1 MAVRWSQPLL
11 DELALWFV
19 LQHSVS
25 AYTSLIR
32 HFGNATLALR
42 AGVTAWQQLGLHH
55 AHPKKLKEWQNTPAL
70 AAQFEQAIG
79 LLDHPADHILRLDD
93 PAYPK
98 QLAHIADPPPFLF
111 VRGNPQQLNQPQIAM
126 VGSRKPTQTGY
137 KIAVQFANRL
147 AEQGFGI
154 TSGLAHG
161 IDAAA
166 HQGALQAGHG
176 QTIAV
181 MGTGTNLCYPSA
193 NQGLYW
199 QIIENGGAVLSEFM
213 PGTAAREYHFPRR
226 NRIVSGLS
234 LGVLVVEA
242 ALKSGSLITAQTALE
257 QNRQVFAIPGHI
269 YSEQSRGCHQLIR
282 DGALLVDEPQQVVD
296 ELDLPRRWHC
306 QDMPVT
312 ALAEQITSVEIMHS
326 STETAAKKQ
335 PKAKQP
341 KTKQH
346 NQAALDL
353 VTLPPSSAPLSS
365 TPVPLA
371 NLSAVASNLPVMIVP
386 DHLQALYQHLDWV
399 GISLDHLVEI
409 TGTDVATLSSQL
421 MEMELL
427 GFAVQQAG
435 LYQRCRQ

>member
-25 AYTSLIR
+25 AYASLIR
-32 HFGNATLALR
+32 HFGSAQQALR

-55 AHPKKLKEWQNTPAL
+55 AHPKKLQEWQSNPAL
-70 AAQFEQAIG
+70 AAQFEQAIR
-79 LLDHPADHILRLDD
+79 LLDHPADHILRLGD
-93 PAYPK
+93 PDYPK
-98 QLAHIADPPPFLF
+98 QLAQIADPAPFLF
-111 VRGNPQQLNQPQIAM
+111 VRGNPQQLSQPQIAM

-137 KIAVQFANRL
+137 KIAMQFAHAL
-147 AEQGFGI
+147 AEQGFSI

-166 HQGALQAGHG
+166 HQGALQAGRG

-181 MGTGTNLCYPSA
+181 MGTGSNLCYTSA

-199 QIIENGGAVLSEFM
+199 QIIEGGGAILSEFM
-213 PGTAAREYHFPRR
+213 PGTQAREYHFPRR

-282 DGALLVDEPQQVVD
+282 DGALLVDDPQHIVD

-306 QDMPVT
+306 QDMPVA
-312 ALAEQITSVEIMHS
+312 ALAEQVASVELAQSH
-326 STETAAKKQ
+326 TEPTAEKQ
-335 PKAKQP
+335 LKAKQS
-341 KTKQH
+341 KIKQS

-353 VTLPPSSAPLSS
+353 VTLPLSS
-365 TPVPLA
+365 TPIA
-371 NLSAVASNLPVMIVP
+371 SAGSSATSSLPVMAVP
-386 DHLQALYQHLDWV
+386 DHLQSIYQHLDWV
-399 GISLDHLVEI
+399 GISLDDLVE
-409 TGTDVATLSSQL
+409 TTRTDVATLTGQL

>member
-1 MAVRWSQPLL
+1 MAVRWSQSLL

-25 AYTSLIR
+25 AYTRLIH
-32 HFGNATLALR
+32 HFGNAQLALR
-42 AGVTAWQQLGLHH
+42 AGASAWQQLGLHH
-55 AHPKKLKEWQNTPAL
+55 AHPKKLTEWQTTPAL

-79 LLDHPADHILRLDD
+79 MLTHPADHILCLGDS
-93 PAYPK
+93 AYPK
-98 QLAHIADPPPFLF
+98 QLAQIADPPPFLF

-137 KIAVQFANRL
+137 KIAVQFAHRL

-181 MGTGTNLCYPSA
+181 MGTGSNLCYPSA
-193 NQGLYW
+193 NQALYW
-199 QIIENGGAVLSEFM
+199 QIIESGGALLSEFM

-306 QDMPVT
+306 QDMPVA
-312 ALAEQITSVEIMHS
+312 ALADGGTNAELIPS
-326 STETAAKKQ
+326 STQQEIKKQ
-335 PKAKQP
+335 PEL
-341 KTKQH
+341 
-346 NQAALDL
+346 NQANQVALDL
-353 VTLPPSSAPLSS
+353 ISLPQASKSLSS
-365 TPVPLA
+365 VQSLPLA
-371 NLSAVASNLPVMIVP
+371 SSLPVMAVP

-399 GISLDHLVEI
+399 GISLDNLVE
-409 TGTDVATLSSQL
+409 TTQTDVAALSSQL